1 MRNGGARLAREI
13 GLIGLLLLAVGVC
26 VQAQSPTYGL
36 GRAPTAE
43 EVAAWDIA
51 ISPDG
56 KELPVGSGTVA
67 EGEELYVQKTCFVC
81 HGLNGSGGPAPR
93 LVKRDVGV
101 LEDPWGYGRILPIR
115 APYATGVWDYINR
128 GMPLGMEGSLTP
140 DEVYSIVAYL
150 LFINDV
156 IEEDVVLDQDSL
168 PKIEMPNRNNFAR
181 VPDWFPGQPR
191 LEGYPY

>member
-1 MRNGGARLAREI
+1 MQLHKLA
-13 GLIGLLLLAVGVC
+13 GLVLLAAGVC
-26 VQAQSPTYGL
+26 AQAQSPTYGL

-43 EVAAWDIA
+43 EVAAWDIS

-56 KELPVGSGTVA
+56 KELPAGSGTVA

-81 HGLNGSGGPAPR
+81 HGLNGTGATAPR
-93 LVKRDVGV
+93 LIKRDVGEV
-101 LEDPWGYGRILPIR
+101 DDPWDYGRVLPIR
-115 APYATGVWDYINR
+115 SPYATTVWDYINR
-128 GMPLGMEGSLTP
+128 GMPLGMEGTLTP

-150 LFINDV
+150 LFLNDV
-156 IEEDVVLDQDSL
+156 IEEDAVLDQDSL
-168 PKIEMPNRNNFAR
+168 PNIEMPNRNNFAR

>member
-1 MRNGGARLAREI
+1 M
-13 GLIGLLLLAVGVC
+13 GLRAHSADPRALRDR
-26 VQAQSPTYGL
+26 GL
-36 GRAPTAE
+36 G
-43 EVAAWDIA
+43 
-51 ISPDG
+51 
-56 KELPVGSGTVA
+56 
-67 EGEELYVQKTCFVC
+67 LYQ
-81 HGLNGSGGPAPR
+81 PR
-93 LVKRDVGV
+93 H
-101 LEDPWGYGRILPIR
+101 
-115 APYATGVWDYINR
+115 A
-128 GMPLGMEGSLTP
+128 LGMEGSLTP

>member
-1 MRNGGARLAREI
+1 MRSFRFA
-13 GLIGLLLLAVGVC
+13 GLLLLAVGVC
-26 VQAQSPTYGL
+26 AQAQSPTYGL

-56 KELPVGSGTVA
+56 TELPAGSGTVA

-81 HGLNGSGGPAPR
+81 HGLNGTGATAPR
-93 LVKRDVGV
+93 LIKRDVGKV
-101 LEDPWGYGRILPIR
+101 DDPWDYGRVLPIR
-115 APYATGVWDYINR
+115 SPYATTVWDYINR
-128 GMPLGMEGSLTP
+128 GMPLGMEGTLTP

-150 LFINDV
+150 LFLNDV
-156 IEEDVVLDQDSL
+156 IEEDMVLDQDSL
-168 PKIEMPNRNNFAR
+168 PNIEMPNRNNFAR